1 MPKFY
6 VDVTIR
12 YEVEADDSDAALEN
26 YESCA
31 GNLVHREVFDE
42 NMDQTDELWDEDG
55 WDEDGGQ

>member
-42 NMDQTDELWDEDG
+42 NMDQTDELWDE
-55 WDEDGGQ
+55 E